1 MTMTERPPH
10 PAPRS
15 RRAGL
20 VGLAL
25 VAAAVGLLVLLQVA
39 LAQPEPVC
47 GGDYGEDCTTY
58 PLGKVVAY
66 GAAVLAIALGCAG
79 LVALVAAAVLGPA
92 PWWWRRPDGSPVPGG
107 SLLPVV
113 AVITLAGYSLWA
125 LPWLQDYSEPLPLL
139 VGAVLFVAAM
149 RAASPLVAFTLG
161 AAAAGL
167 VLLGGGEASIL
178 LLHGLAAIALATVA
192 LIAVGR
198 RGWARGT
205 AIALLALGV
214 PAWLYGGLILVLF
227 FGCEQTGGCLN

>member
-1 MTMTERPPH
+1 MGL
-10 PAPRS
+10 
-15 RRAGL
+15 GL
-20 VGLAL
+20 VATG
-25 VAAAVGLLVLLQVA
+25 VGLFVLFQFA

-47 GGDYGEDCTTY
+47 GGDYGDDCTTY

-66 GAAVLAIALGCAG
+66 GAVVIAVALGCVG
-79 LVALVAAAVLGPA
+79 ALTLLAAAVLGPA

-107 SLLPVV
+107 GLLPVV
-113 AVITLAGYSLWA
+113 AVITMAGYSLWA
-125 LPWLQDYSEPLPLL
+125 LPWLRDYSEPLPLL
-139 VGAVLFVAAM
+139 FGAALFVAGM

-205 AIALLALGV
+205 AIALLALGT
-214 PAWLYGGLILVLF
+214 PAWLYGGLIILLF
-227 FGCEQTGGCLN
+227 FGCGQTGGCLN